1 MSQKQ
6 PFDEATIKV
15 TEDIFEEVC
24 KALGL
29 EANTKDVLDEVRQQP
44 KSRSTGPI
52 INKDEF

>member
-29 EANTKDVLDEVRQQP
+29 EDVVDAVRQQP